1 MKNMLSESNGI
12 CALRMM
18 GLDPEK
24 YRTCL
29 DGWGDS
35 FVNQPEQIDFL
46 DAGKIMEYCSW
57 GGISRETAEMLCQLA
72 DKVVLR
78 PALRAYLWHMFYRLK
93 TPSLASGCSPVS
105 FGDWPLPEPVLGPL
119 AKAAP
124 VLVLIGALR
133 IAREKYRSEGYEE
146 SIIQDT
152 LSVYQRSL
160 DNGRQK
166 NGVCSMSLTS
176 LNWVRIYM
184 SARLVQLGR
193 FNFKLMEDFS
203 AGIMLKNRKTG
214 TKLLLAPGHKQYNS
228 SGFMLQE
235 NDPLAEG
242 GWTSELTE
250 TEDAWTGCPV
260 SPEGYAL
267 KNPRRYEKA
276 QWEKILSEGDIVL
289 DMHIPGGGGMTP
301 ERCIDSF
308 RKAAAFFRKKYPGKF
323 NPVILSHSWIFNTQ
337 FEKKLPES
345 NLAKLMRECYL
356 FPASSYGRDGMFFLF
371 GRDDF
376 RDLSEAPRDTSVRRA
391 MLEILESGE
400 RLRTGGMLLF
410 LEDLDRF
417 GTSYYRSA
425 ARDEA
430 GHA

>member
-1 MKNMLSESNGI
+1 MENMISESNGV
-12 CALRMM
+12 CALRML
-18 GLDPEK
+18 GLDPVK

-29 DGWGDS
+29 EGWGDS
-35 FVNQPEQIDFL
+35 FVHLPENIDFL
-46 DAGKIMEYCSW
+46 DAGAVMEYCSW
-57 GGISRETAEMLCQLA
+57 GGMSRETGEMLCA
-72 DKVVLR
+72 AAEKVVR
-78 PALRAYLWHMFYRLK
+78 EPALKAYLWHMFYRLK
-93 TPSLASGCSPVS
+93 TPSFSSGCSPVS
-105 FGDWPLPEPVLGPL
+105 FANWPLPEPSLGPL
-119 AKAAP
+119 AKTAP
-124 VLVLIGALR
+124 ALVLIGALR
-133 IAREKYRSEGYEE
+133 AAREKYRSEGYAE
-146 SIIQDT
+146 SMIRDT
-152 LSVYQRSL
+152 LGVYHDAL
-160 DNGRQK
+160 ENGRRK

-176 LNWVRIYM
+176 LNWVRVYM
-184 SARLVQLGR
+184 AARLVQLGR

-214 TKLLLAPGHKQYNS
+214 AKQLLAPGGKQYNS
-228 SGFMLQE
+228 RGFMLQE
-235 NDPLAEG
+235 DDPLAEG

-260 SPEGYAL
+260 SPEGFAL
-267 KNPRRYEKA
+267 KTPRRYEKA
-276 QWEKILSEGDIVL
+276 QWEKIFSEGDIIL

-308 RKAAAFFRKKYPGKF
+308 RKASAFFREKYPGRF

-356 FPASSYGRDGMFFLF
+356 FPASSYGRDGMYFLF

-376 RDLSEAPRDTSVRRA
+376 KDLSEAPRDTSVRRA

-410 LEDLDRF
+410 LEDLEWF
-417 GTSYYRSA
+417 GTSYYRRNSML
-425 ARDEA
+425 
-430 GHA
+430 